1 MLGNELSSGGV
12 DVVVILLFY
21 GSAESAERLSLE
33 NWVRALAISPEA
45 RLKLRQKGRQDCKDL
60 VVKGRRIEQSRPRVK

>member
-45 RLKLRQKGRQDCKDL
+45 RLKLTQAEG
-60 VVKGRRIEQSRPRVK
+60 P